1 MDSDSS
7 STDTEEFE
15 AQRRIDQRITFRPRP
30 QSNGGGSGRIQISS
44 RPSSIDSR
52 ATASS
57 LLRQQQQ
64 QQPVLFDGTHT
75 PRNIAAI
82 SFLLGLGGGIGV
94 AAAWLSSTPQMG
106 LFLLA
111 VALFHFADYL
121 ATSIYQVHKLD
132 LQAYLFMNKQ
142 HCYEGYHAI
151 AWLEFAIEYYHFPSL
166 KRIGLLNY
174 MGFGL
179 VVIGLLCRVLA
190 IMSPRY
196 QNASKSAQRP
206 LDTNGI
212 YRMIRHPYFF
222 GLYWWAIGV
231 QITLLNPVGLAIFVF
246 MLHDTLSQRIK
257 LEDQNLQRLY
267 HDIWNNY
274 KAATPTWLPFIP

>member
-132 LQAYLFMNKQ
+132 LQGSIHEPFLQ
-142 HCYEGYHAI
+142 HVPHY
-151 AWLEFAIEYYHFPSL
+151 
-166 KRIGLLNY
+166 
-174 MGFGL
+174 
-179 VVIGLLCRVLA
+179 
-190 IMSPRY
+190 
-196 QNASKSAQRP
+196 
-206 LDTNGI
+206 
-212 YRMIRHPYFF
+212 
-222 GLYWWAIGV
+222 
-231 QITLLNPVGLAIFVF
+231 
-246 MLHDTLSQRIK
+246 
-257 LEDQNLQRLY
+257 
-267 HDIWNNY
+267 
-274 KAATPTWLPFIP
+274 

>member
-30 QSNGGGSGRIQISS
+30 QSNGRIQISS

-52 ATASS
+52 ATTAS
-57 LLRQQQQ
+57 LLRQQQ

-111 VALFHFADYL
+111 VALFHFADYI

-132 LQAYLFMNKQ
+132 LQGN
-142 HCYEGYHAI
+142 
-151 AWLEFAIEYYHFPSL
+151 P
-166 KRIGLLNY
+166 
-174 MGFGL
+174 
-179 VVIGLLCRVLA
+179 
-190 IMSPRY
+190 
-196 QNASKSAQRP
+196 
-206 LDTNGI
+206 
-212 YRMIRHPYFF
+212 
-222 GLYWWAIGV
+222 
-231 QITLLNPVGLAIFVF
+231 LNPFLDHISP
-246 MLHDTLSQRIK
+246 LLSYVQ
-257 LEDQNLQRLY
+257 
-267 HDIWNNY
+267 
-274 KAATPTWLPFIP
+274 